1 MINYNVHKSIIRS
14 IQEGDADFML
24 HDGMIISP
32 RAHFQIK
39 PNCPSNVKNN
49 ILWAINNGYLKCVA
63 NVKDHEL
70 MWDQL
75 HE

>member
-1 MINYNVHKSIIRS
+1 MNYTFHKSIIRS
-14 IQEGDADFML
+14 ICQGDPDFML
-24 HDGMIISP
+24 HDGMVISP
-32 RAHFQIK
+32 RAHLQIMSD
-39 PNCPSNVKNN
+39 CPDTIKTS
-49 ILWAINNGYLKCVA
+49 ILWALSNGYLKCVA